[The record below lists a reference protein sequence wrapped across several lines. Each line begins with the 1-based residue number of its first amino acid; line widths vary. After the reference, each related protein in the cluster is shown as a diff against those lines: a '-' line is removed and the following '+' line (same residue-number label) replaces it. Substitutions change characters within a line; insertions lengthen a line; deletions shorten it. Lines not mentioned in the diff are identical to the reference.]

1 MQSPS
6 PLATR
11 KFVGG
16 LSTSLG
22 SKLLAVRRTGSAA
35 VMGVLNVTPDSF
47 SDGGD
52 FLEPSAA
59 RTRVDALLNDG
70 ADIVDIG
77 GESSRPGSAAV
88 PAREQIER
96 IEPALRYAV
105 ERGALVSIDTTLPEV
120 AEHCLNAGATL
131 INDVSCLAEPDLA
144 RVVAKAGGDLLLM
157 HARGPMS
164 RMPGFSEWPDEAYTD
179 VVVDVA
185 REWSTARDRAV
196 AQGQP
201 RERIFFDPG
210 LGFAKNARHSFELLR
225 RLHEF
230 RSLEAPVFVG
240 PGRKSFIASV
250 DPAPPSERLGG
261 TIAACVISAQKGA
274 HALRVHDVREVRQA
288 LAVLGA
294 CEDNEVGHA

>member
-1 MQSPS
+1 M
-6 PLATR
+6 
-11 KFVGG
+11 GG

-22 SKLLAVRRTGSAA
+22 SKLLAVRRSGSAA

-59 RTRVDALLNDG
+59 RARVDALLADG

-77 GESSRPGSAAV
+77 GESSRPGAEAI

-105 ERGALVSIDTTLPEV
+105 ERGALVSIDTTSPDV
-120 AEHCLNAGATL
+120 AEHCLKLGATL
-131 INDVSCLAEPDLA
+131 VNDVSCLAEPGLA
-144 RVVAKAGGDLLLM
+144 KVIANAGGDLLIM

-164 RMPGFSEWPDEAYTD
+164 RMPGFSEWPDEAYGD
-179 VVVDVA
+179 VVAEVA
-185 REWSTARDRAV
+185 REWAAARERAV
-196 AQGQP
+196 KQGLP
-201 RERIFFDPG
+201 RERVFFDPG
-210 LGFAKNARHSFELLR
+210 LGFAKNARHSFEILR
-225 RLHEF
+225 RLQEF
-230 RSLEAPVFVG
+230 KSLEAPIFVG

-250 DPAPPSERLGG
+250 DPSPPTERLGG

-294 CEDNEVGHA
+294 CGDNEVGHA

>member
-1 MQSPS
+1 M
-6 PLATR
+6 
-11 KFVGG
+11 GG

-52 FLEPSAA
+52 FLEPRAA
-59 RTRVDALLNDG
+59 RERVDALLNDG

-77 GESSRPGSAAV
+77 GESSRPGSDAV

-105 ERGALVSIDTTLPEV
+105 DQGALVSIDTTLPDV
-120 AEHCLNAGATL
+120 AERCLNMGATL

-144 RVVAKAGGDLLLM
+144 RVVAKAGGDLLIM

-164 RMPGFSEWPDEAYTD
+164 RMPGFSEWPDEAYAD

-185 REWSTARDRAV
+185 REWSNARERAV

-225 RLHEF
+225 RLQEF

-261 TIAACVISAQKGA
+261 TIAACIISAQKGA